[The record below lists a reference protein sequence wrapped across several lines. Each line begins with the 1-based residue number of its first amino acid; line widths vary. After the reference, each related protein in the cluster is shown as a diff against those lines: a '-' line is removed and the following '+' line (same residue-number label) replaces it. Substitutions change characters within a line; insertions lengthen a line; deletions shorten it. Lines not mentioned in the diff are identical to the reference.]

1 MVEQHRRVEPRH
13 IVGTG
18 MATDPERIDR
28 IQHDADRR
36 ERDTRE
42 QPVEGFSDVL
52 GRAPPRGDLAD
63 EPQARPSSTN
73 AADRQGASSSTATGS
88 SPVKRRLERATL
100 RAPDPR
106 AKQLHAQLNKASKVD
121 GIVPTTTTHADD
133 KPRADTPRPPVTGAP
148 RS

>member
-1 MVEQHRRVEPRH
+1 MVEQHRRVEPRY

-28 IQHDADRR
+28 IQHDVDRR

-52 GRAPPRGDLAD
+52 GRAPPRGELAD
-63 EPQARPSSTN
+63 EPSAGP
-73 AADRQGASSSTATGS
+73 ASVSSTASLSWTTPS
-88 SPVKRRLERATL
+88 MTQKRAPERATL

-106 AKQLHAQLNKASKVD
+106 ARQLHAQLNKGPKVAD
-121 GIVPTTTTHADD
+121 IRPSTTTHADE
-133 KPRADTPRPPVTGAP
+133 PRPDSSRLPASGEP